1 MDQEATSTRNI
12 LAMIGL
18 AGGAV
23 LFLALFCGASAG
35 TPALIGGALLLYQ
48 ALTAGGALVCAG
60 LLFAAGLR
68 EEPDQQPTDELEL
81 DAPDER
87 PPSTPVSFV
96 RPAART
102 HRDRTH
108 TERADVIAEGS
119 LMLAEPDRFFSRSV
133 NDASSSRL
141 VREASGSPRD
151 VPVVVTTTVHTAV
164 RWQSKSFVSSDGEVF
179 AQ

>member
-1 MDQEATSTRNI
+1 MDQESSSTRNI

-23 LFLALFCGASAG
+23 VFLALFCGVSAG

-68 EEPDQQPTDELEL
+68 EEPDQQPTDELER
-81 DAPDER
+81 DAPGER
-87 PPSTPVSFV
+87 PASPPVSLV
-96 RPAART
+96 IPAART
-102 HRDRTH
+102 R

-119 LMLAEPDRFFSRSV
+119 LMLVEPDRSFSRSV
-133 NDASSSRL
+133 NDASSSPQ
-141 VREASGSPRD
+141 VREASGSSRNG
-151 VPVVVTTTVHTAV
+151 PVVVTTTVHTGQV
-164 RWQSKSFVSSDGEVF
+164 LNLV
-179 AQ
+179 